1 MKVFAENVFQ
11 SRDFS
16 IETFYRIDIDSNN
29 SIILGRGHYRAHH
42 FDVKAKAYLK
52 TSNLTVAFS
61 NSAFLSSYNVT
72 VKNSSY
78 HLNTLQAQSNK
89 TSVRFLAFYYL
100 QIVEASSVKAHNF
113 FFKSNLG
120 MSIMDSRLESMLYHT
135 CNMDSPFDNNLFY
148 CIKKSSIDK
157 VLNEDKFLAAFNQQY

>member
-1 MKVFAENVFQ
+1 MSDGMNIKSVDGKFDNETFVKVFAENAFQ

-78 HLNTLQAQSNK
+78 YLNTL
-89 TSVRFLAFYYL
+89 
-100 QIVEASSVKAHNF
+100 
-113 FFKSNLG
+113 
-120 MSIMDSRLESMLYHT
+120 
-135 CNMDSPFDNNLFY
+135 
-148 CIKKSSIDK
+148 
-157 VLNEDKFLAAFNQQY
+157 